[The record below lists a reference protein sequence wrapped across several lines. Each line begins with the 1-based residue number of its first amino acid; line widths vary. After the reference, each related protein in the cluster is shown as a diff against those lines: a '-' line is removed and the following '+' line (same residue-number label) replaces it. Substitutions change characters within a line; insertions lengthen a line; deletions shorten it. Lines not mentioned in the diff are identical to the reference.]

1 MSFQL
6 AAAYVQLSNRGFSTV
21 MGGVDAIRGKLSGLV
36 SFATGPVAAGM
47 AALGAGASV
56 AGMVGLAAKV
66 EQTTAQFKTLLGS
79 VDAAKGMIE
88 DLQKFSASTPF
99 QFDGLADS
107 AKVLLAFGVSSEQ
120 VVPTLKTLG
129 DVAAAT
135 GNDVG
140 ELANIY
146 GKVKAQGTLM
156 TDSLNQF
163 NERGIPIGA
172 RLAEMFQKTEAE
184 IRDMASKG
192 QISFGD
198 LQKAMVGMTSEGGMA
213 FNGMAEQS
221 TTLGGLFS
229 TMKDNIS
236 LLMGDIGAAIVEGF
250 DLKGATD
257 GLTQFVQRVRSE
269 WLPSIVSGFQWMN
282 QNIITPFFS
291 AIGSMTNLV
300 MEFVADI
307 DLYWQYA
314 YTSVGNSIN
323 NMWQHVSTFF
333 QNAVTLGSWFV
344 SSMLTYW
351 TNLYNNAGRIF
362 FNMIEMM
369 KNIWSGL
376 WNFIRGRG
384 FDIDFSPMVDSFNAA
399 TEGIKMPEL
408 AAPQLDA
415 LSGDLDRIAGQ
426 LAARQDARRR
436 RAEDAANAANDNS
449 IAALEIQEGTEKGI
463 TEEKQKQKELST
475 SFVSLAGLANKMQ
488 ESRKFTGG
496 AAGGGAQAMQQV
508 RPAGEMANNLASR
521 QQINAMQ
528 QQVTT
533 MTALLELARGAGIKI
548 ATQAGGVSLPA
559 PSVQFGATPS

>member
-6 AAAYVQLSNRGFSTV
+6 AAAYVELSNRGFSTV
-21 MGGVDAIRGKLSGLV
+21 MSGVDAIRGKLGGLV

-47 AALGAGASV
+47 AALGAGASI

-88 DLQKFSASTPF
+88 DLQKFSATTPF

-107 AKVLLAFGVSSEQ
+107 AKVLLAFGVSQEQ
-120 VVPTLKTLG
+120 VIPTMKALG

-135 GNDVG
+135 GNDIG
-140 ELANIY
+140 SLANIY

-156 TDSLNQF
+156 TDTLNQF

-198 LQKAMVGMTSEGGMA
+198 LQKALVGMTSEGGMA
-213 FNGMAEQS
+213 FGGMAEQS

-229 TMKDNIS
+229 TMKDNIT

-257 GLTQFVQRVRSE
+257 GLTQFVQRVRGE

-282 QNIITPFFS
+282 QSIVQPFMS
-291 AIGSMTNLV
+291 TIGYMTNLV

-323 NMWQHVSTFF
+323 NMWQTVSTFF
-333 QNAVTLGSWFV
+333 QNAVTMAGWFV
-344 SSMLTYW
+344 GNIGNFFG
-351 TNLYNNAGRIF
+351 NLYNNAGRIF
-362 FNMIEMM
+362 FNMIQMM

-376 WNFIRGRG
+376 WDFIRGRG
-384 FDIDFSPMVDSFNAA
+384 FNVDFSPIADNFNAVM
-399 TEGIKMPEL
+399 EGIEMPEL
-408 AAPQLDA
+408 ETAQLNA

-436 RAEDAANAANDNS
+436 RAEEAANAAGDNQM
-449 IAALEIQEGTEKGI
+449 AALEIQEGTEKSI
-463 TEEKQKQKELST
+463 TDEKQKQKELST
-475 SFVSLAGLANKMQ
+475 SFVSLAGLANRMQ
-488 ESRKFTGG
+488 EQRKFTG
-496 AAGGGAQAMQQV
+496 QPSSESMQQV
-508 RPAGEMANNLASR
+508 RPAGEMANNIGGR
-521 QQINAMQ
+521 DQINAMQ
-528 QQVTT
+528 QQLTT
-533 MTALLELARGAGIKI
+533 MQALLELARGAGIRV
-548 ATQAGGVSLPA
+548 AQQAGGVSLPNA
-559 PSVQFGATPS
+559 SVQFGVTGS